1 MLIQCALTPTKQR
14 YLPADNGTQ
23 NNKINFL
30 VGFAT
35 IFPLMRDDFKKVI
48 NNTMKFKTI
57 SIADSETLIKEAKPL
72 ILDCRDLKDY
82 KSGHLDDAL
91 HVHEGLKESL
101 VKRGDKQRSLLIY
114 CYYGHASEH
123 LAEFFSDF
131 GFKDVYSLE
140 GGYSG
145 WKEKHQE
152 A

>member
-1 MLIQCALTPTKQR
+1 MAECYIQS
-14 YLPADNGTQ
+14 
-23 NNKINFL
+23 NKINLIVRFT
-30 VGFAT
+30 T
-35 IFPLMRDDFKKVI
+35 IFLFLRDDFLGDI
-48 NNTMKFKTI
+48 NKTMKYRTI
-57 SIADSETLIKEAKPL
+57 SIADSEKLIKEDNPM

-82 KSGHLDDAL
+82 RAGHLEDAL
-91 HVHEGLKESL
+91 HVHEGLKHSL

-131 GFKDVYSLE
+131 GFKEVYSLE

-145 WKEKHQE
+145 WKDKHPE